1 MILLS
6 PTWLFARNSVGNLK
20 LYSSLPCLFVGS
32 SRFAVV
38 DSRKQHTSCTAKS
51 YSTPSRHKGSRQDF
65 TNPTMLAEK
74 SQIMGVIEE
83 LSPIAKEKPTPPAG
97 RHGGAHGG
105 GGRAE
110 CWRWGSLLL
119 LRPASGVSEVPEA
132 SCQSLWKL
140 STLASHPC
148 TTTAGARLHTRLLW
162 LCHAP
167 ICPCVCVGSK
177 KLTTLFHN
185 KTTLNTGDA
194 TSPRPRKFQVFLE

>member
-6 PTWLFARNSVGNLK
+6 PTWIFARNRVGNLK
-20 LYSSLPCLFVGS
+20 LYSSLPCFFLGVP
-32 SRFAVV
+32 
-38 DSRKQHTSCTAKS
+38 DSWWLIAGNN
-51 YSTPSRHKGSRQDF
+51 TPVALPRATRRLLGTKAAGKT
-65 TNPTMLAEK
+65 TNPTMLAEE

-97 RHGGAHGG
+97 RRGGAHGG

-110 CWRWGSLLL
+110 RWRWGSLLL